1 MRMKRMLKKVSR
13 RTSEPREQGFAIIV
27 VLIALL
33 MLSVLGAASLLL
45 MVSSLKGMANMRPE
59 DRAFQVAESG
69 LYVAHA
75 KIVNNEVRN
84 PVTASGSVL
93 GGDYSIS
100 VQPKGSSTTDYV
112 VVSEGSYVDNGTTY
126 RRKLQEDIYYSGD
139 QAFDAMRN
147 YLFFAGRDINIEASE
162 VINVNVPIT
171 INGNMR
177 AEEDVNISCRPAI
190 SLGDGLT
197 INGSIEGK
205 QSVNVQVAPQFAG
218 GVRVNLYGD
227 IKTGDKLN
235 AASSGTVNLHTL
247 GGWWFILPRWGTIYA
262 AATSSYNWHMYRTSY
277 IATKDGSFDSIVTG
291 TQVNERG
298 VDKVYVPEPNFDYF
312 KAIAK
317 DQGNYFEGN
326 KTLSGTLGTY
336 ASSSVTVIYCTGN
349 MTLNGFA
356 WNLPNMKGILVCE
369 GNFTANNTLQ
379 FASGSKFQVI
389 AKGDIVFNNDW
400 SFLGAG
406 ATNDYFFWSG
416 NDAWIDLGMF
426 SEQRLQVT
434 ALRDINVFSS
444 ENLFATCSVTYKP
457 PDIDVSGFPIDL
469 TITNW
474 KELPSE

>member
-1 MRMKRMLKKVSR
+1 MRVTKIFAKGSKE
-13 RTSEPREQGFAIIV
+13 TSVPKEQGFALIV

-75 KIVNNEVRN
+75 KIVNNEVRT

-93 GGDYSIS
+93 GGDYSVS
-100 VQPKGSSTTDYV
+100 MQPVGGSTTDYV
-112 VVSEGSYVDNGTTY
+112 VVSEGSYVDGGTTY
-126 RRKLQEDIYYSGD
+126 RRKLQENIYYSGD

-147 YLFFAGRDINIEASE
+147 YLFFAGRDLNIDVGEI
-162 VINVNVPIT
+162 INVGVPIT

-177 AEEDVNISCRPAI
+177 AEEDVNISCHPVI

-205 QSVNVQVAPQFAG
+205 RSINVDVAPTLLSVRTNLFGEMRAG
-218 GVRVNLYGD
+218 DALD
-227 IKTGDKLN
+227 
-235 AASSGTVNLHTL
+235 ASSTGTINLHTD
-247 GGWWFILPRWGTIYA
+247 GWLLAQGIIYA
-262 AATSSYNWHMYRTSY
+262 AATSSYKWDMYRTSLVER
-277 IATKDGSFDSIVTG
+277 KDGPWDTIVKG
-291 TQVNERG
+291 NQVNSRG
-298 VDKVYVPEPNFDYF
+298 VDKVYVPEPNFDYY

-317 DQGNYFEGN
+317 DQGNYFEGD
-326 KTLSGTLGTY
+326 KTLSGNLGTY

-369 GNFTANNTLQ
+369 GTFTANNTLQ
-379 FASGSKFQVI
+379 FASGSQFQVI
-389 AKGDIVFNNDW
+389 ANGDIVFNNDW
-400 SFLGAG
+400 SFLGLG
-406 ATNDYFFWSG
+406 STNDYFFWSG

-434 ALRDINVFSS
+434 ALRDVNVFSN

-457 PDIDVSGFPIDL
+457 PDIDVAGFPIDL

>member
-1 MRMKRMLKKVSR
+1 MMRTRRMTAKVVK
-13 RTSEPREQGFAIIV
+13 TSSAPREQGFAIIV

-75 KIVNNEVRN
+75 KIVNNEVSA
-84 PVTASGSVL
+84 PITASGSVL

-100 VQPKGSSTTDYV
+100 VQPKGASTTDYV
-112 VVSEGSYVDNGTTY
+112 VISEGSYVDGGTTF

-139 QAFDAMRN
+139 QAFDVMRN
-147 YLFFAGRDINIEASE
+147 YLFFAGRNLNIDVSE
-162 VINVNVPIT
+162 VINIGVPIT

-177 AEEDVNISCRPAI
+177 AEEDVNIDCHPII

-197 INGSIEGK
+197 INGNIEGK
-205 QSVNVQVAPQFAG
+205 ESINVDVAPTLLS
-218 GVRVNLYGD
+218 VRANLFGEMRSGD
-227 IKTGDKLN
+227 ALDPSSTGLV
-235 AASSGTVNLHTL
+235 SLHTS
-247 GGWWFILPRWGTIYA
+247 GWLLAQGIIYA
-262 AATSSYNWHMYRTSY
+262 ASTSSYKWDMYRTSLVEV
-277 IATKDGSFDSIVTG
+277 KDGPWDTIVKG
-291 TQVNERG
+291 NQVNDCG
-298 VDKVYVPEPNFDYF
+298 VDKVYVPEPNFDYY

-326 KTLSGTLGTY
+326 KTLSGTLGAY

-349 MTLNGFA
+349 MTLNGFV

-369 GNFTANNTLQ
+369 GTFTANNTLQ
-379 FASGSKFQVI
+379 FASGSGFQVI
-389 AKGDIVFNNDW
+389 ADGDIVFNNDW
-400 SFLGAG
+400 SFLGIG
-406 ATNDYFFWSG
+406 SSNSYFFWSG

-457 PDIDVSGFPIDL
+457 PDIDVAGFPIDL
-469 TITNW
+469 TITDW